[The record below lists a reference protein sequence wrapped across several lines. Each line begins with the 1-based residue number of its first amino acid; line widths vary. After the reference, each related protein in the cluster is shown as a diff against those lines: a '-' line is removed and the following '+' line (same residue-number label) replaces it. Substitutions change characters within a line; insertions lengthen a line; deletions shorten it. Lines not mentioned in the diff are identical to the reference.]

1 MIFLNKLSNTVFVL
15 NADLIE
21 TIEATPDTVIKLTS
35 GKTYMV
41 KNGVEEVVN
50 KVIAYK
56 QLSNQTIHIS
66 KKNPEENALEDQ

>member
-1 MIFLNKLSNTVFVL
+1 MIFLNKLNNTVFVC

-21 TIEATPDTVIKLTS
+21 TVEATPDTVIKLTS

-41 KNGVEEVVN
+41 KNSVEEIVK

-56 QLSNQTIHIS
+56 QLSNQTIQIL
-66 KKNPEENALEDQ
+66 KKDPEDDNPGTK